1 MNRKK
6 SREIAMKA
14 LYQMDINKSSS
25 DQALVNI
32 KEIIEN
38 EELNNIDFD
47 YINNIV
53 KGVTEKKEELDCKI
67 EENLKSWKINRIS
80 KVNLCILRLSIYEII
95 YINDIPS
102 KVSINEAVELSK
114 TYAEEKSHRFIN
126 GILANF
132 L

>member
-53 KGVTEKKEELDCKI
+53 KGVTEKKAELDCKI

>member
-14 LYQMDINKSSS
+14 LYQMDINKSSCE
-25 DQALVNI
+25 QALANI

-38 EELNNIDFD
+38 EELNSIDFE
-47 YINNIV
+47 YIQNIIN
-53 KGVTEKKEELDCKI
+53 GVTETKSELDCKI
-67 EENLKSWKINRIS
+67 EENLKSWKLNRIS

-95 YINDIPS
+95 YINDIPN

-114 TYAEEKSHRFIN
+114 TYAEEKSHKFIN